1 MIKII
6 SIKPNKT
13 KGYDVELQ
21 NGNYPI
27 KNVWA
32 PKQEYLDAWLEQCNQ
47 IDEFPQYYKNRSWY
61 EKTQELK
68 KQLYKQQSLFPE

>member
-1 MIKII
+1 MIKIL

-21 NGNYPI
+21 RNKENLKTI
-27 KNVWA
+27 WCHT
-32 PKQEYLDAWLEQCNQ
+32 QELLDAWLEQTEQ
-47 IDEFPQYYKNRSWY
+47 INEFPQYYHNRSWY

>member
-1 MIKII
+1 MIKIL

-13 KGYDVELQ
+13 KGYEVELQ
-21 NGNYPI
+21 KDNDPI

-32 PKQEYLDAWLEQCNQ
+32 PKQEYLDAWLEQTDQ
-47 IDEFPQYYKNRSWY
+47 INEFPQYYHNRSWY

-68 KQLYKQQSLFPE
+68 KQLYKQTTLFPE

>member
-1 MIKII
+1 MIKIL
-6 SIKPNKT
+6 SIKPNKI

-21 NGNYPI
+21 KDNDPI

-32 PKQEYLDAWLEQCNQ
+32 SKQEYLDAWLEQTDQ
-47 IDEFPQYYKNRSWY
+47 INEFPQYYHNRSWY

>member
-1 MIKII
+1 MIKIL
-6 SIKPNKT
+6 SIKPNKI

-21 NGNYPI
+21 KDNDPI
-27 KNVWA
+27 KTVWA
-32 PKQEYLDAWLEQCNQ
+32 SKQEYIDAWLEQTDQ
-47 IDEFPQYYKNRSWY
+47 INEFPQYYKNRSWY